1 MKTKEN
7 QSLANGNRRA
17 FTSVWDALS
26 DTTDEAENMKIRS
39 ALMMSIR
46 SYINAQKL
54 TQAEAAKACQIT
66 QPRMNDLLN
75 GKISKF
81 SLDALINIA
90 TAAGLRID
98 LIVREPEPA

>member
-1 MKTKEN
+1 MNTKDTKKLAKEN
-7 QSLANGNRRA
+7 RQV
-17 FTSVWDALS
+17 FTNVWDALS
-26 DTTDEAENMKIRS
+26 ETTAEAENMKVRS

-46 SYINAQKL
+46 AYINSQDI
-54 TQAEAAKACQIT
+54 TQAEAAKLCQIT

-90 TAAGLRID
+90 TAAGLRVD

>member
-1 MKTKEN
+1 MNTKETKK
-7 QSLANGNRRA
+7 LAGKGQV

-26 DTTDEAENMKIRS
+26 DTTAEAENMKVRS

-46 SYINAQKL
+46 SYINAQNL
-54 TQAEAAKACQIT
+54 IQAEAAKVCQIT

-90 TAAGLRID
+90 VAAGLRVD
-98 LIVREPEPA
+98 VTVREPEPA

>member
-7 QSLANGNRRA
+7 QTLANGNRQV
-17 FTSVWDALS
+17 FNSVWDALS
-26 DTTDEAENMKIRS
+26 DTTAEAENMKVRS

-46 SYINAQKL
+46 SYISAQNL
-54 TQAEAAKACQIT
+54 TQAGAAKVCQIT

-90 TAAGLRID
+90 TAAGLRVD
-98 LIVREPEPA
+98 VIVREPEPA

>member
-1 MKTKEN
+1 MNTKEN
-7 QSLANGNRRA
+7 QKLADGKGQV

-26 DTTDEAENMKIRS
+26 DTTAEAENMKMRS

-46 SYINAQKL
+46 AYINSLNL
-54 TQAEAAKACQIT
+54 TQAEAAKVCQVT

-90 TAAGLRID
+90 AATGLRVN
-98 LIVREPEPA
+98 LIVKEPEPA